1 MIDATCEPVRA
12 CNPRYTAR
20 CTTRRHLHR
29 QPDPARLQLLKPDT
43 ARPGPRPVIDTLLL
57 KIPGV
62 EAGDMSGM
70 PAYFIN
76 KKMFACIHGGGVA
89 IRVPVATATE
99 LQFSRNDVVPFQ
111 PNGKASSREWIQV
124 NHESSADYE
133 KDLELFQASIEFVK
147 AAKAPGR

>member
-1 MIDATCEPVRA
+1 M
-12 CNPRYTAR
+12 
-20 CTTRRHLHR
+20 
-29 QPDPARLQLLKPDT
+29 KSDT
-43 ARPGPRPVIDTLLL
+43 ATPGHKLAIDTLLL

-62 EAGDMSGM
+62 EAADMSGM
-70 PAYFIN
+70 PAYFVN
-76 KKMFACIHGGGVA
+76 KKMFACIHGSGVA

-111 PNGKASSREWIQV
+111 PHGKPSSREWIQV

-133 KDLELFQASIEFVK
+133 QDLELFHKSIEFVK

>member
-1 MIDATCEPVRA
+1 MKSDTSA
-12 CNPRYTAR
+12 
-20 CTTRRHLHR
+20 HGHK
-29 QPDPARLQLLKPDT
+29 PA
-43 ARPGPRPVIDTLLL
+43 IDTLLL
-57 KIPGV
+57 RIPGV

-76 KKMFACIHGGGVA
+76 KKMFACIHGNGVA
-89 IRVPVATATE
+89 LRVPVATATE

-133 KDLELFQASIEFVK
+133 KDLELFQASVDFVK